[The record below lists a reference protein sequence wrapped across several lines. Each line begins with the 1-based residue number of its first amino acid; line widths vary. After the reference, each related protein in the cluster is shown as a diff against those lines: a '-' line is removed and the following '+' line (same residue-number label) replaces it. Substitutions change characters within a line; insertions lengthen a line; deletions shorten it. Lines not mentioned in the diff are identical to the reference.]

1 IGRESDF
8 DRLLLAGGH
17 ADQRGLDLRQHR
29 AGADHVHALLHALR
43 GQALFAGLRPGL
55 HVHRVAF
62 LRRAGDRG
70 PAAALQAQV
79 LDHAVDVLFAHLGG
93 VAHHF
98 QLGDV
103 DLAEVRDQLEGGDV
117 GQLPAALALAGR
129 LDLRVAR
136 DLQLVLA
143 DDLVEALAQQPV
155 QDLGA
160 DLLAEALLDHAGRH
174 LAGAETLDPRG
185 PRDFAQA
192 AADLVVDIP
201 GRDAERHAP
210 LEIADG

>member
-1 IGRESDF
+1 
-8 DRLLLAGGH
+8 
-17 ADQRGLDLRQHR
+17 
-29 AGADHVHALLHALR
+29 
-43 GQALFAGLRPGL
+43 
-55 HVHRVAF
+55 
-62 LRRAGDRG
+62 
-70 PAAALQAQV
+70 
-79 LDHAVDVLFAHLGG
+79 
-93 VAHHF
+93 F

-129 LDLRVAR
+129 LDLRVAC

-174 LAGAETLDPRG
+174 LAGAEALDPRG

-210 LEIADG
+210 LEIADGFDRYLGCWDCHDHSM